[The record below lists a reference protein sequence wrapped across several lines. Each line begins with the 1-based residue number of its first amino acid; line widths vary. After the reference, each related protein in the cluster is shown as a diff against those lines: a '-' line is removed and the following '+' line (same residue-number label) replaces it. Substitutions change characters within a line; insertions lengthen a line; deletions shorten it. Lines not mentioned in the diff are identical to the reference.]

1 MTDRAASGSAIH
13 GLYGIT
19 DPLLTPGDALL
30 DACAVALSAGLRLLQ
45 YRNKTADTA
54 TRLRQALALQSLCRH
69 HGATLLIN
77 DDAALA
83 AQCGAAGV
91 HIGQQ
96 DGAIAD
102 ARTRLGPQAIIGV
115 TCHSDL
121 ALAQAAVAEGADYVA
136 FGRFFA
142 SRTKPAAPGADIQIL
157 RQARQC
163 LPVPVVAIGGVNPDN
178 AAQLIDAGA
187 HAVAAIHSLFGH
199 SLFGH
204 SVPGSAPFDA
214 RAITATVQQFNQLF
228 SGPARPI

>member
-1 MTDRAASGSAIH
+1 MADRTAAQSAIH

-30 DACAVALSAGLRLLQ
+30 SACSAALSAGLRLLQ
-45 YRNKTADTA
+45 YRNKTADAA
-54 TRLRQALALQSLCRH
+54 TRLQQAQMLQALCQR

-83 AQCGAAGV
+83 ARCGAAGV

-102 ARTRLGPQAIIGV
+102 ARARLGPQAIIGV
-115 TCHSDL
+115 TCHGDL
-121 ALAQAAVAEGADYVA
+121 ALARAAVAEGADYVA

-142 SRTKPAAPGADIQIL
+142 SQTKPDAPGADLQVL
-157 RQARQC
+157 RQARQS

-178 AAQLIDAGA
+178 ATQLIDAGA

-199 SLFGH
+199 SPYDR
-204 SVPGSAPFDA
+204 SSPDT
-214 RAITATVQQFNQLF
+214 RAIAATVQQFNLLF
-228 SGPARPI
+228 PGPARPL